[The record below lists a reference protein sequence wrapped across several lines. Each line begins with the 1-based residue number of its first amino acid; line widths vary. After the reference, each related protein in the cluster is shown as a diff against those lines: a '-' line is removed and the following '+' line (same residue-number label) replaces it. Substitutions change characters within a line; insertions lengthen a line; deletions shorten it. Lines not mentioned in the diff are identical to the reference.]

1 MYNPWIPEVL
11 ILEVQGDVVPKKRD
25 SKPSGFEGQSVGG
38 SIEVLSE
45 SELGTVP
52 ESVPWFR
59 MPIPGFEE
67 R

>member
-1 MYNPWIPEVL
+1 VYNPWIPEVL
-11 ILEVQGDVVPKKRD
+11 ILEVQGMWSQKRD

-52 ESVPWFR
+52 ELVPWFR
-59 MPIPGFEE
+59 MLIPGFEE